1 MTTMQEI
8 AKFLLGAGIGA
19 NLGDE
24 DDERIV
30 GALIG
35 AGLTQMSANRL
46 RHFIQRLRRPVSP
59 AFHLPVS
66 IPSIWQQSLG
76 NERGAVNL
84 GFNIE
89 IAQAFLAAGIRAT
102 TVDEAEDRVRNA
114 LLAVGFTDILGNECG
129 VVDLFGNRVPEAST
143 TPGPETGRWDMMGK
157 GETWQLCP
165 RRLYVSISRA
175 CVVCKVCSSGKDR
188 KRVRTL
194 RTLARQTPAPS
205 GCSQSENLPMPY
217 KDPTVQRRYQTQ
229 WRAAKRQPPPQERPQ
244 IWTGQTLTWQ

>member
-1 MTTMQEI
+1 MTTVQEI

-24 DDERIV
+24 DEERVV

-35 AGLTQMSANRL
+35 AGVSLLAARL
-46 RHFIQRLRRPVSP
+46 ISRRLGRILGQ
-59 AFHLPVS
+59 HLP
-66 IPSIWQQSLG
+66 
-76 NERGAVNL
+76 
-84 GFNIE
+84 
-89 IAQAFLAAGIRAT
+89 GIRL
-102 TVDEAEDRVRNA
+102 DRLQPLPTLRQ
-114 LLAVGFTDILGNECG
+114 LLGNECG
-129 VVDLFGNRVPEAST
+129 VVDLFGNRVPEASI
-143 TPGPETGRWDMMGK
+143 TPGPETGRWDMTGK

-165 RRLYVSISRA
+165 RCLYVSISRA

-194 RTLARQTPAPS
+194 RALARQTPAPS